1 MRTREA
7 RSVEALEERE
17 HAKRFRAG
25 PRGVRWSVDLTEEE
39 AAIITEAAG
48 DADPSAFMV
57 ETIVSGIRMGW
68 LHQETSANNRTSEHK
83 IDCDMDDDCTC
94 EAGRFRSELE
104 VVVVRQVDGGR
115 YHAARG
121 FGSRTVEIA
130 GSWETKP
137 EAVAAAVDSID
148 EARRQYGLAPLGNF
162 ITVRFPEAGQKSWEA
177 PQLMVRRASLPKP
190 SFAQTARDRR
200 RARRAAK
207 AAS

>member
-1 MRTREA
+1 MSRSREA
-7 RSVEALEERE
+7 REERE
-17 HAKRFRAG
+17 QARRFRAG

-57 ETIVSGIRMGW
+57 ETILSAIRLGPV
-68 LHQETSANNRTSEHK
+68 HQETSANNRMVEHK
-83 IDCDMDDDCTC
+83 IDYDLDDDCTC

-137 EAVAAAVDSID
+137 EAVAASVDSID

-162 ITVRFPEAGQKSWEA
+162 IPVRFPETGQKSWEA
-177 PQLMVRRASLPKP
+177 AQTMVRRDSLPEP